1 MINLNKN
8 LFKKIYKIRKI
19 ETKISHQ
26 YKDQEMRC
34 PVHLSIGQEAVA
46 AGVCQALKKED
57 KILSSHRSHAH
68 YIAKG
73 GNINS
78 MMAELYGKETGCA
91 KGLGGSMHLQD
102 KKAGVI
108 AAVPI
113 VGSTI
118 PIGVGVALKSISNI
132 NKKKFITAIFFG
144 EGATEEGIF
153 HESINFAVVNNL
165 PVLFV
170 CENNF
175 FSVYTPL
182 KDRQSKKRNIINI
195 IKSNGMSAFS
205 GDGNDATKVYKIAKK
220 SINYIRKYNKPVFL
234 EFKTYRWLEHC
245 GPNWDDN
252 LGYREKSEINKWIKK
267 CPLKSIEK
275 KLVKDNLNKIKN
287 EIDNQVL
294 KAFKFARKSNFPKVK
309 ILKKYN

>member
-1 MINLNKN
+1 MKILHKN

-19 ETKISHQ
+19 ETKISDL
-26 YKDQEMRC
+26 YNEQEMRC
-34 PVHLSIGQEAVA
+34 PVHLSIGQEAIAV
-46 AGVCQALKKED
+46 GVCQALRKED
-57 KILSSHRSHAH
+57 KVLSSHRSHAH

-73 GNINS
+73 GNIRS
-78 MMAELYGKETGCA
+78 MIAELYGKETGCA

-102 KKAGVI
+102 KKAGVV

-118 PIGVGVALKSISNI
+118 AIGVGVALKAASNI
-132 NKKKFITAIFFG
+132 NRKKFITVIFFG

-170 CENNF
+170 CENNL

-182 KDRQSKKRNIINI
+182 KDRQSNKRNIINI
-195 IKSNGMSAFS
+195 VKNNGMPAFS
-205 GDGNDATKVYKIAKK
+205 ADGNDVTKVYALAKK
-220 SINYIRKYNKPVFL
+220 SINLIRKYNRPVFL

-245 GPNWDDN
+245 GPNWDDD
-252 LGYREKSEINKWIKK
+252 LGYRKKGELNRWIKK
-267 CPLKSIEK
+267 CPLKNIEK
-275 KLVKDNLNKIKN
+275 KLTKNNLTTIKNKIDD
-287 EIDNQVL
+287 EVAD
-294 KAFKFARKSNFPKVK
+294 AFNFAKKSNFPKK
-309 ILKKYN
+309 SFLKKFY